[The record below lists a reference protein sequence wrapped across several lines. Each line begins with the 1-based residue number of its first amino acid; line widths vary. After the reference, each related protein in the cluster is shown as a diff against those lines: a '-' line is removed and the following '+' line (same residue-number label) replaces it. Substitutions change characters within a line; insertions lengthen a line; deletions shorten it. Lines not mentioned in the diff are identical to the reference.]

1 MNRLQRHDFPGPT
14 EPLSFSPPERPTT
27 EIEISLGGPELA
39 PESPRRNVKPGKRS
53 YILIE
58 LVSAYMLSIG
68 SWGGWVV
75 PHPFFLGLPPF
86 YNVVGLPFPRTFLE
100 V

>member
-68 SWGGWVV
+68 LWGDGGGTAPLFYVYPLSIMLWAYLA
-75 PHPFFLGLPPF
+75 LGHS
-86 YNVVGLPFPRTFLE
+86 
-100 V
+100 